1 MGGGGRFVPLIGDT
15 HPLSLMPSRN
25 MVKYATNTQNSSKS
39 TVASAATCKRLFD
52 WLMSRCARTIS
63 IRFTFSSKDC
73 EYPSRVSACL
83 HCSTVIRSDGWDL
96 TSATW
101 SNTRRTALKWNRTM
115 NIFAAYRE
123 LSQKMLTIAS
133 MQYSAAPWNNCHPIE
148 WLWSVVSQWECRPAP
163 VILADSPTRVT
174 FAGCFSDL
182 CTLYKIINEH
192 LAFSANWLNPED
204 CKQVAMAT
212 YCDEIV
218 SLQMLWSG
226 LYGCNT
232 KTKCFAF
239 CPEI

>member
-63 IRFTFSSKDC
+63 IRFTFSSKHC
-73 EYPSRVSACL
+73 EYPSRVNACL

-123 LSQKMLTIAS
+123 LSQKIAYDS
-133 MQYSAAPWNNCHPIE
+133 FDAIFCGTVKQLPPDRMALVCCKPVRMSSSTGNPRRFTNSRNICWLLFRSVYSLQNNKWTFSFFGKLAQSRGLQTSGHGYLLWWNCLIGNALIWFIRMQY
-148 WLWSVVSQWECRPAP
+148 
-163 VILADSPTRVT
+163 
-174 FAGCFSDL
+174 
-182 CTLYKIINEH
+182 
-192 LAFSANWLNPED
+192 
-204 CKQVAMAT
+204 
-212 YCDEIV
+212 
-218 SLQMLWSG
+218 
-226 LYGCNT
+226 
-232 KTKCFAF
+232 
-239 CPEI
+239 